1 MKQLSKNELISING
15 GSGDSIFE
23 KYGRWVGRNLGRIFQ
38 QFDENLNNYD
48 YQDYIDPNN
57 NTTA

>member
-15 GSGDSIFE
+15 GGDSIFE

-38 QFDENLNNYD
+38 WFDENLNNYD